1 MINGEANHR
10 PLSIGC
16 GKASWTKER
25 GRREATATASL
36 YYTRRKK
43 WERER
48 EKALLMIIFLTPRKI
63 TAIAPAPAADEGP
76 RLTAGQR
83 LGGEGGGALIDFKSP
98 ILWRRLHKF
107 SRRRE
112 ENFSGNCP
120 PSTSSFLPPHLFHSR
135 VACLCAT
142 HLSVLCC
149 AA

>member
-1 MINGEANHR
+1 MERQTIAHCQLGVARH
-10 PLSIGC
+10 
-16 GKASWTKER
+16 R
-25 GRREATATASL
+25 GRRREGEGRPLQLPHCT
-36 YYTRRKK
+36 YTERNGR
-43 WERER
+43 ERER
-48 EKALLMIIFLTPRKI
+48 GGEASLLMIIFLTPRKM